1 MSLIDRLFKNTERR
15 EAYADRSGG
24 QLMSWLRNTQ
34 DKVYRLFLENL
45 PSYNLGGNSN
55 LTPQNI
61 QRTNLIASQAEVIFQ
76 ESRPTFTER
85 LFRRIN
91 GLFRQNRSYFDLIQP
106 SEQPLTLN
114 AEQTVLATYGLD
126 PVTGQIIPG
135 SYLDAQLGSN
145 PLSSEIGRLLRSA
158 LADPNASLEDVRK
171 RFYTAFV
178 NPSGLGTLERYYY
191 RFVNDLFM
199 QVDRQI
205 QVTTANELG
214 YNHFVY
220 AGTAIRDTRR
230 FCLRRLNGVYTLD
243 FAASWDNQQ
252 WAGKIPNVP
261 FLQQQGGY
269 NCRHSLMFVS
279 EPIASQ
285 IAEQQGLEINQ
296 YRQLV

>member
-1 MSLIDRLFKNTERR
+1 MSLIDRLFRNTKRR
-15 EAYADRSGG
+15 EEYADNSSGL
-24 QLMSWLRNTQ
+24 LMSWLRNTQ

-45 PSYNLGGNSN
+45 PGYNLGSGNTN
-55 LTPQNI
+55 LTTGNI
-61 QRTNLIASQAEVIFQ
+61 TRTNLIASQAEVIFQ
-76 ESRPTFTER
+76 QERPTFTER

-91 GLFRQNRSYFDLIQP
+91 GLFRLNRDYFNVLEP
-106 SEQPLTLN
+106 SDTPRTLS
-114 AEQTVLATYGLD
+114 AEQAVLATYGLNPD
-126 PVTGQIIPG
+126 NGQILPG

-145 PLSSEIGRLLRSA
+145 PLSNEIGRLLRSA

-171 RFYTAFV
+171 RFYAAFV
-178 NPSGLGTLERYYY
+178 NPAGLGTLERHYN

-199 QVDRQI
+199 QVDRQV

-214 YNHFVY
+214 YRHFVY
-220 AGTAIRDTRR
+220 AGTAIRDSRR

-243 FAASWDNQQ
+243 FAQAWDNQQ

-279 EPIASQ
+279 EQ
-285 IAEQQGLEINQ
+285 IAIEIAQQQGVEINE
-296 YRQLV
+296 YR